1 MKKCILIL
9 LSAFIILLT
18 ACVADT
24 NTSIDESSVEDPSI
38 DVSEEEQPYI
48 ISGYT
53 SYNPHETAVFWAE
66 VMIRVSYYHSAA
78 EDEAFLLKHNP
89 DAVTI
94 ALITLDY
101 IDFENESEYLPE
113 WKPTAIYKEPFCL
126 TPVTVTVDRVLLSES
141 ENPPVE
147 GESISSTVYD
157 RWKKQEDGSY
167 VVEYFKNGFPA
178 CEQGKQYVAV
188 LFENENGF
196 GIETLSFPINPD
208 GSYTENILE
217 HKDSDCFR
225 KEQWSFSD
233 EVLKRYGIIE

>member
-9 LSAFIILLT
+9 LAALMILLT

-24 NTSIDESSVEDPSI
+24 NTSVDDISSGNSSI

-53 SYNPHETAVFWAE
+53 TYNPNETAWFYAE

-78 EDEAFLLKHNP
+78 EHEGYLLKHNP

-94 ALITLDY
+94 ALITLEH
-101 IDFENESEYLPE
+101 IDFENASEHLPE
-113 WKPTAIYKEPFCL
+113 RKPTAIYKEPFCL
-126 TPVTVTVDRVLLSES
+126 TPVTATIDRVMLSES
-141 ENPPVE
+141 ENPPGE

-157 RWKKQEDGSY
+157 RWKKQSDGSY
-167 VVEYFKNGFPA
+167 VIEYFENGFPM
-178 CEQGKQYVAV
+178 CEQGKQYVAA
-188 LFENENGF
+188 L
-196 GIETLSFPINPD
+196 IETDDGIVIEVLSFPVEPD

-217 HKDSDCFR
+217 YKDSDCFSE
-225 KEQWSFSD
+225 KQWSFSD